1 MSEQAKVERMQ
12 TRRVRPS
19 TPGDVLA
26 DLLESNNLTITEAA
40 HRLGVG
46 RVTVSNLINGK
57 RSLTPEMANRL
68 GRFFGNGAGI
78 WLRLQQ
84 AVDLWDC
91 LHAEPSDYS
100 DVQPL
105 FQRELLIA

>member
-1 MSEQAKVERMQ
+1 MNKQATLSRMRE
-12 TRRVRPS
+12 RRVRPS
-19 TPGDVLA
+19 TPGEVLA
-26 DLLESNNLTITEAA
+26 DLLESNHLTVTEAA

-46 RVTVSNLINGK
+46 RVTVSQLING
-57 RSLTPEMANRL
+57 RRNLTPEMAHRL
-68 GRFFGNGAGI
+68 GRLFGNGAAI

-91 LHAEPSDYS
+91 LHLESANYA

-105 FQRELLIA
+105 TERELLVA